1 MALVEA
7 NYEFIYVDIGC
18 NGRISDGGVF
28 RNCTLSKAVEHN
40 DLNITPPLFICEQIQ
55 PLL

>member
-1 MALVEA
+1 MALVES
-7 NYEFIYVDIGC
+7 NYEFIYVNIGC

-40 DLNITPPLFICEQIQ
+40 DLNITPPLFICEEIQ